1 MKLSLI
7 VAKSENNVIGL
18 DAEIPWHVKG
28 EQLIF
33 KALTYNQWLIV
44 GRRTFESMGKL
55 PNRKFAVISSSLHN
69 PDDADVLVFRSVAQA
84 IDALSE
90 ITEHVFVSGGG
101 HVYHDMIDMVD
112 IIHVSTVHCQ
122 IDGNVFFPPI
132 PTSFNKVFEQK
143 FNSNIDYTYQIW
155 SKGWQNITP

>member
-7 VAKSENNVIGL
+7 VAKSENNVIGS
-18 DAEIPWHVKG
+18 DSEIPWQAKG

-55 PNRKFAVISSSLHN
+55 PNRKFAVISSTLDN

-84 IDALSE
+84 IDALSK
-90 ITEHVFVSGGG
+90 ITAHVFVSGGG
-101 HVYHDMIDMVD
+101 QVYSELIDMVD
-112 IIHVSTVHCQ
+112 IIHVSTIHCQ
-122 IDGNVFFPPI
+122 ADGNVFFPQI
-132 PTSFNKVFEQK
+132 PKTFHLVFEQK

-155 SKGWQNITP
+155 SKS

>member
-7 VAKSENNVIGL
+7 AAKSENNVIGS
-18 DAEIPWHVKG
+18 DAEIPWQAKG

-55 PNRKFAVISSSLHN
+55 PDRKYAVISNTLDR
-69 PDDADVLVFRSVAQA
+69 PDDADVLVFRSVDQA
-84 IDALSE
+84 IKRLSE
-90 ITEHVFVSGGG
+90 ITEHAFVSGGG
-101 HVYHDMIDMVD
+101 QVFNELIDMVD
-112 IIHVSTVHCQ
+112 TIHVSTIHCQ
-122 IDGNVFFPPI
+122 VDGNVFFPQI
-132 PTSFNKVFEQK
+132 PETFNRVFEQK

-155 SKGWQNITP
+155 SKS